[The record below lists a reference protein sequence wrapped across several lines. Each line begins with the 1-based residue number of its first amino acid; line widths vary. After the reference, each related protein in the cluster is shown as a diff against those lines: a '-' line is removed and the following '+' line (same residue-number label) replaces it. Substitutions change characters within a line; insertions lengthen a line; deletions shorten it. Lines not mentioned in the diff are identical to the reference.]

1 MGTFAT
7 AVGGWH
13 DFYVVV
19 GTAAATLVGLLFV
32 SLSLNPHVIAAGE
45 DSSLRVLATQTFANF
60 LLVLMIAVVFLIPD
74 QGPLG
79 LGLPLLGIG
88 AYGLYLTSRRLF
100 AAWRSAAHAWGKGGI
115 ARHVAAAAVCNL
127 VLLAVAVSALLG
139 SRSGLYW
146 LVPVILILLY
156 EAARNAWHLLL
167 ELHPGDT
174 GISSND

>member
-1 MGTFAT
+1 MGTFAA

-13 DFYVVV
+13 DFYMVV

-45 DSSLRVLATQTFANF
+45 GSSLRVLATQTFANF

-88 AYGLYLTSRRLF
+88 GYGLYLTSRRLLR
-100 AAWRSAAHAWGKGGI
+100 ARRSAEHPWRRGGI
-115 ARHVAAAAVCNL
+115 ARHVGAAAVCNGGL
-127 VLLAVAVSALLG
+127 VAVAVLALLG
-139 SRSGLYW
+139 STASLYW
-146 LVPVILILLY
+146 LIPVILILIY
-156 EAARNAWHLLL
+156 EAVLNAWHLLL
-167 ELHPGDT
+167 QLHPDT
-174 GISSND
+174 SL